1 MVRPGSFRLGKAR
14 SGGRMKLI
22 VNGKEVETAP
32 DVTVE
37 ALLVLS
43 LKTDGRDGIAVAVNG
58 EVVHKGSWSERTL
71 RADDRVE
78 IIRAVQGG

>member
-1 MVRPGSFRLGKAR
+1 
-14 SGGRMKLI
+14 MKLI
-22 VNGKEVETAP
+22 VNGKEVDTEP

-37 ALLVLS
+37 ALLEQS

-58 EVVHKGSWSERTL
+58 EVVPKGAWSEKVL
-71 RADDRVE
+71 QAGDRVE

>member
-1 MVRPGSFRLGKAR
+1 
-14 SGGRMKLI
+14 MKLI
-22 VNGKEVETAP
+22 VNGKEVDTEP

-37 ALLVLS
+37 ALLAQS

-58 EVVHKGSWSERTL
+58 EVVPKGSWSERTL
-71 RADDRVE
+71 QTDDRVE

>member
-1 MVRPGSFRLGKAR
+1 
-14 SGGRMKLI
+14 MKLI
-22 VNGKEVETAP
+22 VNGKEVETGP

-37 ALLVLS
+37 GLLEQS

-58 EVVHKGSWSERTL
+58 EVVPKGSWGERTL
-71 RADDRVE
+71 QAGDRLE